1 MLKFNKNHYLCDFKI
16 TKNDVIND
24 EKNKKMKAFRFLK
37 DKWFYISLA
46 IMALLI
52 VGTFEFTFGYLGKF
66 TRHGEEIVVPDMVG
80 MKYDDVLEQYNDE
93 FNFLL
98 LDSVYV
104 KDFPEGAVYQQNPN
118 SGAKVKKGRNVYII
132 RTSIAPEIVTMP
144 NLRNLSLRQAM
155 VLLNSV
161 GLKVDKLVFVDY
173 FARNAVV
180 EQKIKDQVV
189 EPKDDVVKGTA
200 VTLVV
205 GYGNGDRGT
214 NLPDLIGVNIEDVK
228 NQINNAS
235 LNIGTEIF
243 IDDDEKANLYVSRMD
258 PVYSIDT
265 KVPLGSTVNV
275 WYKSIKNFDFKWYSY
290 EKFRRDSVVERMRIK
305 KMPSDTINYVI
316 DSFNYILKH
325 RRFSYDSMQRAR
337 DMEMR
342 FTKKVVVVKEE
353 IKVEDTDYMD
363 FIEDID
369 DEIDTTF
376 FYEE

>member
-16 TKNDVIND
+16 TKNDVIDD

-325 RRFSYDSMQRAR
+325 RRFSYDSVQRAR

>member
-275 WYKSIKNFDFKWYSY
+275 WYKSIKNFDFQWYRY

-305 KMPSDTINYVI
+305 KLPSDTINYVI

-325 RRFSYDSMQRAR
+325 RRFSYDSVQRAR

>member
-80 MKYDDVLEQYNDE
+80 MKYDEVLEQYNDE

-235 LNIGTEIF
+235 LNIGSEVF

-275 WYKSIKNFDFKWYSY
+275 WYKSIKNFDFQWYRY

-305 KMPSDTINYVI
+305 KLPSDTINYVI

-325 RRFSYDSMQRAR
+325 RRFSYDSVQRAR

-353 IKVEDTDYMD
+353 IKVEDTDYND

-369 DEIDTTF
+369 YEIDTTF